1 MDSTKLAIL
10 AILIIAVFSIFA
22 IGYWKVEG
30 KEMVIAAAAVSGL
43 TGFIGGWAY
52 AKARTEKPS
61 GEIKIDE
68 TSQNN

>member
-10 AILIIAVFSIFA
+10 AIMLIAMFSIFA

-43 TGFIGGWAY
+43 TGFIGGWSL
-52 AKARTEKPS
+52 AKATTTKPS
-61 GEIKIDE
+61 GEVKDHE
-68 TSQNN
+68 TTESQ